1 MAVSFPVVAC
11 RGQDMVKMRKSLCIV
26 ALLILPSTAGAESPE
41 KSLANELYVKSG
53 LEEQIRQ
60 KPRVLQA
67 VFDELFNK
75 YNVSQQVPQGVYF
88 KIRRLIAESY
98 AEENFRK
105 IIIRLI
111 EDRMSRDEMHK
122 GIAWLNSPLGQ
133 KCTYLEGAASTPAA
147 MAAMQIFVKRLNEYP
162 ADPNRLKL
170 IEELESATRATETA
184 VEVVMN
190 MQLALTTAVAASL
203 PSEKQKQLRELQEE
217 IEGLRSEIEAVIHQQ
232 VINGFLYT
240 YRSLSDPELEKYIK
254 YATSDAGA
262 KYHAVVYAGIK
273 KALVDGSTRFG
284 KSVVKSLS
292 GGTV

>member
-1 MAVSFPVVAC
+1 MVISLPVIAC
-11 RGQDMVKMRKSLCIV
+11 REQDMAKMKKSLCIV
-26 ALLILPSTAGAESPE
+26 ALLILPATAGAESPE

-67 VFDELFNK
+67 VFDELFER
-75 YNVSQQVPQGVYF
+75 YNVSEQVSQIVYL

-98 AEENFRK
+98 AEENFKK
-105 IIIRLI
+105 IIIKLI
-111 EDRMSRDEMHK
+111 EDQMSQDEMLR

-147 MAAMQIFVKRLNEYP
+147 MAAMQVFVKRLNKSP
-162 ADPNRLKL
+162 VAPSRLKL
-170 IEELESATRATETA
+170 IEKLESANKATETA

-203 PSEKQKQLRELQEE
+203 PPTRQEQLRELQEE
-217 IEGLRSEIEAVIHQQ
+217 IEGIRSEIEAVIHQQ
-232 VINGFLYT
+232 VILGFLYT
-240 YRSLSDPELEKYIK
+240 YRSLSDPELEKYIEF
-254 YATSDAGA
+254 ATSDTGV
-262 KYHAVVYAGIK
+262 KYHYVVYAGIK

-284 KSVVKSLS
+284 KSVVKAFQS
-292 GGTV
+292 